1 MKPRGPVLPLG
12 RYPAAHRSTHQGAT
26 PRTRHRS
33 SRPKPTWPAAR
44 RFDAAGNANP
54 RPEPARSVSTL
65 SASRACSERT
75 SRMSR
80 SPHAAPH
87 RKRPRSR
94 PGLFHP
100 ENAPELSPSGLCSA
114 RRSGPVSR
122 TPASHAVGDS
132 QPSAVK
138 LRTVYLA
145 SFEGLLPPSRWH
157 QPTLADEPAV
167 ALLAFSPLRHSVSP
181 R

>member
-100 ENAPELSPSGLCSA
+100 ENAPELSPSGPCSL
-114 RRSGPVSR
+114 RRSGPVSEPVPPVPLESR
-122 TPASHAVGDS
+122 PRRVAA
-132 QPSAVK
+132 
-138 LRTVYLA
+138 
-145 SFEGLLPPSRWH
+145 PPSSLVGFGGLIPSER
-157 QPTLADEPAV
+157 QRV
-167 ALLAFSPLRHSVSP
+167 RHEAGARRVPS
-181 R
+181 